1 MDAQRGV
8 GRSQLLRNGEVVKR
22 RQRRPEP
29 PQRRVAV
36 PRRLTYG
43 LECDEGGGVG
53 GERDRALPCTPIA
66 EGFEIAAIG
75 GAGVRRQLCAQPTV
89 ERRLLQSCSPSS
101 ARYVPCHG
109 PMMTSTAHICQHNH
123 RLTLNIIANIM

>member
-8 GRSQLLRNGEVVKR
+8 DRSQLVRNGEVVKR
-22 RQRRPEP
+22 RQRRPAP

-43 LECDEGGGVG
+43 LEGDAGGGVGGGGVG

-89 ERRLLQSCSPSS
+89 ERRLLQSC
-101 ARYVPCHG
+101 
-109 PMMTSTAHICQHNH
+109 
-123 RLTLNIIANIM
+123 